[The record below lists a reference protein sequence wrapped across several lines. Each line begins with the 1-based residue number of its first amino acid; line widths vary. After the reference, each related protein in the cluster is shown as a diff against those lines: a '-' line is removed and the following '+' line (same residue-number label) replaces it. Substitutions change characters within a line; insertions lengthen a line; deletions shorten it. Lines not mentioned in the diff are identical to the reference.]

1 MSSAEAAALLVLLLG
16 AVALTV
22 VAVWPSVSAGTDPPE
37 PGPSPATPSA
47 GPTAIGGPAGTPTP
61 TVVVVHVDGLVA
73 RPGVVTLPAG
83 ARVVDAVA
91 AAGGTLPGADTASL
105 NLARPLQ
112 DGEQVV
118 VTDGSVPAPGA
129 TSATGGAGPA
139 PVDADGRVDLNL
151 ATVEDL
157 QALPGVGPVTA
168 ERIIAHRDQLGG
180 FTDVV
185 QLLEV
190 PGIGP
195 TRFADLEPRVRV

>member
-91 AAGGTLPGADTASL
+91 AAGGLLPGADTASL

-118 VTDGSVPAPGA
+118 VTDGSIPAPGP
-129 TSATGGAGPA
+129 TNGAGPA
-139 PVDADGRVDLNL
+139 TVDADGRVDLNL

-168 ERIIAHRDQLGG
+168 ERIVAHREQLGR

>member
-1 MSSAEAAALLVLLLG
+1 MSPAEAAALLVLLLG
-16 AVALTV
+16 AAVLTV
-22 VAVWPSVSAGTDPPE
+22 VAMWPSLGPGTGPPE
-37 PGPSPATPSA
+37 PGPSAAGPSA
-47 GPTAIGGPAGTPTP
+47 IPTAIGDPAGTPTP
-61 TVVVVHVDGLVA
+61 ALVVVHVDGLVA
-73 RPGVVTLPAG
+73 QPGVVTLPSG

-91 AAGGTLPGADTASL
+91 AAGGPLPGADTSAL

-118 VTDGSVPAPGA
+118 VTDGSIPEPGA
-129 TSATGGAGPA
+129 TSGAGPSA
-139 PVDADGRVDLNL
+139 VDADGRVDLNL
-151 ATVEDL
+151 ATAEDL
-157 QALPGVGPVTA
+157 QGLPGVGPVTA
-168 ERIIAHRDQLGG
+168 ERIITHRDQLGG